1 MSAIALRDLTK
12 VFPDGTVAVE
22 ELSLDVNQGEFMV
35 LLGPT
40 GCGKSTILRLIA
52 GLDRPTS
59 GHVYLDGKLADPL
72 TPRQRDVAMVFQD
85 YALYPHLTVADN
97 IAFPLRTSQLDEREV
112 TARVNEI
119 ADLLGIESELR
130 RLPDHLSGGQRQR
143 VAMARAVVRR
153 PGAFLL
159 DEPMSNLDAHLRE
172 DLRAEVVNI
181 TRAFGVTTVYVTH
194 DRIEAL
200 TMADRIAVLR
210 KGKVQQVGAASEVY
224 GDPANIFVAAF
235 LGPGH
240 TSLLQAAVYAEDGG
254 AVAIDLGSQVLRL
267 PAGDPRAAALAGHHT
282 ARVTVGVRAEGLR
295 LVDAVAGERDNVLTG
310 VVRLV
315 EDLGHE
321 AVVHVDTGAAPAALA
336 TTRLDLPN
344 AGGTGVR
351 STLSRFAAHD
361 RRLTPTARTEYGF
374 YPRYEPSEEIREPRG
389 DLVVRVPRPLIPGRG
404 AQVALAVDVDRLY
417 LFDRA
422 GERIRLS

>member
-1 MSAIALRDLTK
+1 MSAIALQDLTK
-12 VFPDGTVAVE
+12 VFPDGTVAVDG
-22 ELSLDVNQGEFMV
+22 LSLSIDQSEFMV

-59 GHVYLDGKLADPL
+59 GHVYFDGRLADPL
-72 TPRQRDVAMVFQD
+72 TPRQRDIAMVFQD

-97 IAFPLRTSQLDEREV
+97 IAFPLRNSQLDENEV
-112 TARVNEI
+112 IARVGEI
-119 ADLLGIESELR
+119 AELLGIESELR
-130 RLPDHLSGGQRQR
+130 RLPGHLSGGQRQR

-172 DLRAEVVNI
+172 DLRAEVVNL
-181 TRAFGVTTVYVTH
+181 TRALGVTTVYVTH

-210 KGKVQQVGAASEVY
+210 KGKLQQLGAAGEVY

-254 AVAIDLGSQVLRL
+254 TVVIDLGSRCCACRRAT
-267 PAGDPRAAALAGHHT
+267 PAR
-282 ARVTVGVRAEGLR
+282 RCW
-295 LVDAVAGERDNVLTG
+295 
-310 VVRLV
+310 
-315 EDLGHE
+315 
-321 AVVHVDTGAAPAALA
+321 PAI
-336 TTRLDLPN
+336 
-344 AGGTGVR
+344 
-351 STLSRFAAHD
+351 
-361 RRLTPTARTEYGF
+361 TP
-374 YPRYEPSEEIREPRG
+374 
-389 DLVVRVPRPLIPGRG
+389 PG
-404 AQVALAVDVDRLY
+404 
-417 LFDRA
+417 
-422 GERIRLS
+422 